1 MSTMDDPFDDIVR
14 GLTFD
19 LPDVLD
25 VTTLTNIEIAE
36 MIGNIETDLR
46 KMDQLLWPVAQEG
59 RDKHSLRNSLQ
70 VEMERRKRGGL
81 M

>member
-46 KMDQLLWPVAQEG
+46 KMDQLLWPVTQEG